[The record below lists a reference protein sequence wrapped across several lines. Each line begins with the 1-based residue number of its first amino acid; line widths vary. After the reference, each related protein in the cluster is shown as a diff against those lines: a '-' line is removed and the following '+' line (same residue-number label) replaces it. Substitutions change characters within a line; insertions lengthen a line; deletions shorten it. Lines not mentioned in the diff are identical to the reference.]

1 MYIEKTTPL
10 PTDDIALADAIL
22 DCYLHEQQKVLFI
35 VLGDDMYSRRLVEK
49 ADRWAGLIEEPRWL
63 MWVRN
68 RAHVKQ
74 LMVDIK
80 DPNKLI
86 KNWDN
91 VLAFTVSINDNICDV
106 INNTTEE
113 IKSSQII
120 KAYARA
126 EANMP
131 AVTTAPV
138 IASRGVATSRSITPL
153 PTTEMPVVEITKAKG
168 KSKKKK
174 DNTPTNN
181 DTDTP
186 N

>member
-80 DPNKLI
+80 DPNKLGQCAC
-86 KNWDN
+86 
-91 VLAFTVSINDNICDV
+91 L
-106 INNTTEE
+106 
-113 IKSSQII
+113 
-120 KAYARA
+120 YR
-126 EANMP
+126 
-131 AVTTAPV
+131 
-138 IASRGVATSRSITPL
+138 
-153 PTTEMPVVEITKAKG
+153 
-168 KSKKKK
+168 
-174 DNTPTNN
+174 
-181 DTDTP
+181 
-186 N
+186 

>member
-10 PTDDIALADAIL
+10 PTDDLALADAIL
-22 DCYLHEQQKVLFI
+22 DCYLHEQQKILFI

-138 IASRGVATSRSITPL
+138 IASRGVVTSRSVAPL
-153 PTTEMPVVEITKAKG
+153 AMPEKPAAEMTKSKS

-174 DNTPTNN
+174 DTPETNN
-181 DTDTP
+181 DTDAP